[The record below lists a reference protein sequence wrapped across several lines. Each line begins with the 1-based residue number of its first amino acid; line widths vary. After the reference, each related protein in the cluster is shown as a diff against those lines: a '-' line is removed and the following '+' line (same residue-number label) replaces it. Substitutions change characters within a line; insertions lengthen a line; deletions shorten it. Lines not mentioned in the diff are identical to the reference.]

1 MNPFEDALYRVHEFQ
16 AARRGLPPRDYWEF
30 LKCVTGRSETELSQL
45 FPPPAQFS
53 SKPVV
58 EVGPLWA
65 TPSATIHVAWY
76 EMLEAVAVHATGH
89 WGEVSPKQWLAN
101 DRAVANGG
109 RICSAHRSIRGVRF
123 WVITEADRSVTNVEL
138 HISQEMLSLQKC

>member
-1 MNPFEDALYRVHEFQ
+1 MNLFDDALYRIHQFQ
-16 AARRGLPPRDYWEF
+16 AARRALPPRDYWEF
-30 LKCVTGRSETELSQL
+30 LQCLTGRSETDLSQL
-45 FPPPAQFS
+45 FLPPAEFS

-89 WGEVSPKQWLAN
+89 WGAVSPKQWLAN

-109 RICSAHRSIRGVRF
+109 RICSAHWGLRGLKF
-123 WVITEADRSVTNVEL
+123 WVITEPDRSRTTVVMPEDAWFPGGL
-138 HISQEMLSLQKC
+138 P